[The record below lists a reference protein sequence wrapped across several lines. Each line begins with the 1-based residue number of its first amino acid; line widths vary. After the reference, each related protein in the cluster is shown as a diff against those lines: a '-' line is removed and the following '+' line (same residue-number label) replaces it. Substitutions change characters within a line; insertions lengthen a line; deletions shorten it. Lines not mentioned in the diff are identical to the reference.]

1 VAGLL
6 ENAFSENTHLLV
18 MRFLAGLFRV
28 THVGDEVEDF
38 TQSPDQTQ
46 DHSDED
52 WHHDGSEKQTF

>member
-1 VAGLL
+1 MA
-6 ENAFSENTHLLV
+6 
-18 MRFLAGLFRV
+18 
-28 THVGDEVEDF
+28 HVGDEVEDF